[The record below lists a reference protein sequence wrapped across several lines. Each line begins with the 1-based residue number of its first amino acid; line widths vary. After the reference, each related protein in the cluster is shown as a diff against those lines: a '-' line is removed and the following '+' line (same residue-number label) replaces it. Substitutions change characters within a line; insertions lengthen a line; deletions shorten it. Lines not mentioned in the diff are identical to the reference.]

1 VLPAVE
7 LEFTGH
13 LLQTEEPAPAYVSDT
28 QLRHVL
34 PLEARTVSEY
44 FPAEHAEHTEA
55 FAAEKK
61 PAVQLLQVEDAA
73 RENVPLAQS
82 EHGLLPT
89 FDLNIPAAQLK
100 QTLFAEELQANS
112 YDQYCKSVNSKA

>member
-1 VLPAVE
+1 MLPAVE

-34 PLEARTVSEY
+34 PLEARTVPEY

-82 EHGLLPT
+82 EHGLLPS
-89 FDLNIPAAQLK
+89 FDLNVPATQFK
-100 QTLFAEELQANS
+100 QTVFAEELQVAS
-112 YDQYCKSVNSKA
+112 YDQ